1 VTDQRELEQVAQ
13 AVEAVSG
20 RHSSEVLEQELC
32 VDEVRVGQHALDV
45 LQISVVLE
53 GALVQ
58 LGALAQLGDLEAVWR
73 RRKSEREGGHGKE
86 CEPLCFIRCLLHCIC
101 ARVCY
106 DRFI

>member
-1 VTDQRELEQVAQ
+1 MDPSAVCTALLALSSSLCRCVTDERELEQIAQ

-58 LGALAQLGDLEAVWR
+58 LGALAQLGDLEAV
-73 RRKSEREGGHGKE
+73 
-86 CEPLCFIRCLLHCIC
+86 
-101 ARVCY
+101 
-106 DRFI
+106 